1 MKIEISDNL
10 TDPLD
15 MQHMFSLCSSLKT
28 VDISGFKNIHAN
40 MNGFFNG
47 CSKLTT
53 IYVSEDWSNQ
63 FITGSKMFQG
73 CTNLVGGKGTVFQ
86 SNQIEKSYA
95 IIDGGTD
102 SPGYFTDK
110 ASLKVGDVNGD
121 NVLDA
126 KDITDLIDY
135 MSGKSPNGV
144 TSASTDVNSDGVV
157 NIADIVMVSNMVA
170 RK

>member
-1 MKIEISDNL
+1 M
-10 TDPLD
+10 
-15 MQHMFSLCSSLKT
+15 
-28 VDISGFKNIHAN
+28 
-40 MNGFFNG
+40 
-47 CSKLTT
+47 
-53 IYVSEDWSNQ
+53 
-63 FITGSKMFQG
+63 